1 MSVAKQP
8 GSPRVLPLSVAALLA
23 AVGLVLNLV
32 VSTWKYN
39 SGRHSWTDTAATAT
53 AGALFLIGGFVVH
66 ARRPENRAGLMM
78 ILVGIGL
85 ALEDLQF
92 AETGPLYVAGVLLTA
107 ASNGPTAHLIL
118 AYPTGRLTSR
128 ARRIVVA
135 AAYATTLLTILI
147 RLLFF
152 DDPDFPDWIPIFPEH
167 ELHMALNDGIGTANA
182 VLSAAS
188 LLLLLARFVR
198 GDHFVRTLVGPVV
211 LVGVLGALATVLTPV
226 PRFTVYNA
234 ILAWV
239 YRASTVL
246 WPIVFLIG
254 FLRLEWRL
262 ALVRERLQ
270 ARRRFQRDLHDGAQQ
285 QLINAALQLRLAAG
299 RLRARGDEEGAELLA
314 QSTAAVRAAVRE
326 LRDFSEGGSPMLAEF
341 GLRRAI
347 EMLVLRSPLQV
358 ELQAADLPEPPTHVA
373 LQAYFVTAEGL
384 TNVLKHAGT
393 DRASV
398 ELIATRNR
406 LTVTVRDPGLGGA
419 DPRGNGLAGLV
430 ERVTEAGGH
439 LRIDSEPGTG
449 TTLTARF
456 PLPDQREEIDL
467 PRS

>member
-211 LVGVLGALATVLTPV
+211 LVGVVHAHISSVTPAAPAV
-226 PRFTVYNA
+226 V
-234 ILAWV
+234 
-239 YRASTVL
+239 
-246 WPIVFLIG
+246 IG
-254 FLRLEWRL
+254 T
-262 ALVRERLQ
+262 
-270 ARRRFQRDLHDGAQQ
+270 
-285 QLINAALQLRLAAG
+285 AG
-299 RLRARGDEEGAELLA
+299 K
-314 QSTAAVRAAVRE
+314 V
-326 LRDFSEGGSPMLAEF
+326 SPCCW
-341 GLRRAI
+341 
-347 EMLVLRSPLQV
+347 
-358 ELQAADLPEPPTHVA
+358 
-373 LQAYFVTAEGL
+373 
-384 TNVLKHAGT
+384 
-393 DRASV
+393 
-398 ELIATRNR
+398 
-406 LTVTVRDPGLGGA
+406 
-419 DPRGNGLAGLV
+419 
-430 ERVTEAGGH
+430 
-439 LRIDSEPGTG
+439 
-449 TTLTARF
+449 
-456 PLPDQREEIDL
+456 
-467 PRS
+467 